1 MHTLVSKVT
10 DKLPTS
16 LNMFLFYTSQLQ
28 SIKHSHD
35 YTRNQRYGYRVLQ
48 TTQMNLVL
56 SCVWADWAVFG
67 STKTAR

>member
-1 MHTLVSKVT
+1 MYPK
-10 DKLPTS
+10 
-16 LNMFLFYTSQLQ
+16 FYNHLKEE
-28 SIKHSHD
+28 IKHSHD

-48 TTQMNLVL
+48 ATQMNLVL